1 MSGMLQ
7 KYFPFMPAFEEEE
20 GGFPWRTLLATDLSI
35 YEDDKAVYV
44 EAALP
49 GLKPEEIDIT
59 FQKGFLSIRGNQK
72 EEEIDQKRRYY
83 RKANRTYSYRIAIPG
98 NIDES
103 KEPTA
108 EYKNGVMKIT
118 FTKQQRAEPKRIQI
132 KT

>member
-7 KYFPFMPAFEEEE
+7 KYFPFFPAFEEEE
-20 GGFPWRTLLATDLSI
+20 GGFPWRTLLTTDLSV

-49 GLKPEEIDIT
+49 GLKPEEIDVT
-59 FQKGFLSIRGNQK
+59 FQKGILTLRGNQK
-72 EEEIDQKRRYY
+72 EEEVDQKKRYY
-83 RKANRTYSYRIAIPG
+83 RKANRTYSYRIAVPG
-98 NIDES
+98 NIDEA

-108 EYKNGVMKIT
+108 EYKNGVMTIT
-118 FTKQQRAEPKRIQI
+118 FNKQQKSEPKRIQI